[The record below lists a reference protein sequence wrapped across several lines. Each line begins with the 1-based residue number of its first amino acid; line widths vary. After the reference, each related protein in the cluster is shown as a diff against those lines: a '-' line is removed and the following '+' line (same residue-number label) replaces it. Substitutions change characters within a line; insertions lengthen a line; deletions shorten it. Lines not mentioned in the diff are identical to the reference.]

1 MFQVVQTDAGKLYR
15 VTYAGMVKEHYQEWQ
30 AMCFYEQAMDMWRMR
45 HCLKPGTQKAM
56 DW

>member
-1 MFQVVQTDAGKLYR
+1 MFQVVHTDQGKLYR

-30 AMCFYEQAMDMWRMR
+30 AKCFYEQAMDMWRMR
-45 HCLKPGTQKAM
+45 HCLKPGTQQSM